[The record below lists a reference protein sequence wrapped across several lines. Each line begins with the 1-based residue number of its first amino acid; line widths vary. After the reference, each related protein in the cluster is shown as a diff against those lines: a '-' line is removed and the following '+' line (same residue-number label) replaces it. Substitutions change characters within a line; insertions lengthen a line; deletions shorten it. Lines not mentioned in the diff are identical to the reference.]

1 MFCALHNYTY
11 TVKPVYNLTCTGGER
26 ICCNGQGVGIHS
38 ACKQKHRNAKKAEK
52 STSDTTVK
60 QITQVS
66 DYTGVRLHR
75 CQIRQVLL
83 KLFNACI
90 FSRKMKK
97 KWTMRLRIIRGQCLW
112 VLTEDFLYPWIIIN
126 YSNTYEVN
134 TEFVSMW
141 TLQSDF
147 G

>member
-11 TVKPVYNLTCTGGER
+11 TVKPIYNLTCTGGER

-66 DYTGVRLHR
+66 DYTGV
-75 CQIRQVLL
+75 
-83 KLFNACI
+83 KLDRFYLSYSMHA
-90 FSRKMKK
+90 FFPGKWKK
-97 KWTMRLRIIRGQCLW
+97 N
-112 VLTEDFLYPWIIIN
+112 EPWGCG
-126 YSNTYEVN
+126 S
-134 TEFVSMW
+134 
-141 TLQSDF
+141 
-147 G
+147 